1 MVRKR
6 NLSGMLHALAV
17 LAILLSWPV
26 AASAQVQRGNI
37 YVKVAD
43 EQGAVLPGA
52 TLELTSPVMPGA
64 ITAVTDAE
72 GVYHFPSLIVG
83 TYSLKISL
91 QGMQPVVRENLIVT
105 QGGTLE
111 VPVMMKV
118 GTMSE
123 AVTVSADS
131 PVVDTKT
138 PTVQTNIDKHILNGT
153 PGGQDIWS
161 ILEFKAPGV
170 TIDTG
175 AGTPPDVGG
184 NQGGLQRS
192 LTSRGVPNGQNTQM
206 LNGVNVNDPAAQG
219 YSMNYYVPQALDN
232 IQVSTAA
239 SDISIGTAGV
249 FINMV
254 TKSGSNSYR
263 GSALATC
270 QGNCWVNT
278 QGSNI
283 SPDQQA
289 LGLKAGSNGTNILTN
304 TNFQLG
310 GPIMKN
316 KLFFFGSLNFQAIH
330 VGVTG
335 FPAIPPANLPTQL
348 ATFSQQDT
356 TDTLAGEGKVNYQF
370 NSSHRFEGYLSKQRY
385 DKPNRAAAITNTQD
399 SDWKE
404 LDTFFISQASWNWV
418 MSDRMF
424 LDTRVSYNNTHF
436 DLLQKTDLQPISD
449 QATGNQYWNMTSG
462 PLMFRRRT
470 EIVSNLQYFIPN
482 LLGGRHEFQV
492 GFDNGNTPETVTT
505 NRAGN
510 VTAVI
515 NSGLASEAQ
524 TVTLFN
530 TPTIVNR
537 AVNSTALYGQDRY
550 SHGQLTAVFGL
561 RWERVEGYLPA
572 QTTTSD
578 SQYFPA
584 GTVFNNV
591 TINGVTGPYT
601 VQSQFAPVHDDPL
614 WYNFAPRGSVIYD
627 IGGKGLQAVKFS
639 AGRYLDQINTG
650 TPPNPN
656 GSISQTYNWTD
667 TNNNLQ
673 FDPGSVA
680 WNGTQYVGGELG
692 SLRSTT
698 IPAPA
703 NFNQAEL
710 RPWTEQETIEYDR
723 ELAPSLAADVSFVH
737 TAQHHQLGTVD
748 QNQDLWFSGANPLY
762 TAVNLIDPGRDG
774 VLGTSDDLPI
784 TAYQLRPGAAVSTI
798 TTNSDLL
805 DQRAK
810 SVSFDITKRY
820 TRGWALIGGYTYTD
834 VHQDALSISN
844 PNNALINAGGVSGG
858 RAHDFKV
865 TGTFDLP
872 YQILFGV
879 NGRLDSGLPIT
890 RTWTIP
896 ACTSSV
902 VSNCLTTA
910 TTVNAE
916 PRGDVLLPWLGTIDF
931 RFGRYFTLPRGG
943 RLNLSVDIYNITNA
957 NTVFSVRTNTATVKV
972 FNNNDPT
979 QASQVIPTFLSPTGI
994 PGPRILRFNLNWMF
1008 GG

>member
-1 MVRKR
+1 
-6 NLSGMLHALAV
+6 
-17 LAILLSWPV
+17 LSWPV
-26 AASAQVQRGNI
+26 AASAQVQRGNLLI
-37 YVKVAD
+37 KVAD
-43 EQGAVLPGA
+43 EQGGVVPGA

-64 ITAVTDAE
+64 VTAVTDAD
-72 GVYHFPSLIVG
+72 GVYHFPSLVVG
-83 TYSLKISL
+83 TYTVKVTL
-91 QGMQPVVRENLIVT
+91 QGMQTVVRENLIVT

-111 VPVMMKV
+111 VPVVLKV
-118 GTMSE
+118 GAMNE
-123 AVTVSADS
+123 AITVAADS
-131 PVVDTKT
+131 PVVDTKA
-138 PTVQTNIDKHILNGT
+138 PTVSTNIDKHILQGT

-192 LTSRGVPNGQNTQM
+192 LTSRGVPNGQNTQL

-219 YSMNYYVPQALDN
+219 FSMNYYVPNALDN

-249 FINMV
+249 LINMV

-263 GSALATC
+263 GAASATC
-270 QGNCWVNT
+270 QGDCWVNT

-283 SPDQQA
+283 SADQQA
-289 LGLKAGSNGTNILTN
+289 FGLKEGSNGTNILTN

-335 FPAIPPANLPTQL
+335 FPAIPPANLPTSL
-348 ATFSQQDT
+348 STFSQQDT
-356 TDTLAGEGKVNYQF
+356 TDTLAGEGKVNYQY
-370 NSSHRFEGYLSKQRY
+370 NSNHRFEGYLSKQRY

-404 LDTFFISQASWNWV
+404 LDTFFISQAQWNWT

-424 LDTRVSYNNTHF
+424 LDTRFSYNNTHF
-436 DLLQKTDLQPISD
+436 DLLQKTNLQPIADS
-449 QATGNQYWNMTSG
+449 ATGNQYWNMTSG

-482 LLGGRHEFQV
+482 MFGGRHEFQF

-510 VTAVI
+510 VTATI
-515 NSGLASEAQ
+515 NSLLTPEAQ

-550 SHGQLTAVFGL
+550 SRGPLTAVFGV
-561 RWERVEGYLPA
+561 RWERIEGYLPP
-572 QTTTSD
+572 QTTTSN
-578 SQYFPA
+578 SQFFPA
-584 GTVFNNV
+584 GTVFNSV

-601 VQSQFAPVHDDPL
+601 VQSQYAAVHDDPL

-627 IGGKGLQAVKFS
+627 IGGKGLQAIKFS

-656 GSISQTYNWTD
+656 GSISQTYNWID
-667 TNNNLQ
+667 SNGNLQ
-673 FDPGSVA
+673 FDPGSA
-680 WNGTQYVGGELG
+680 TWNGTQYVGGELG
-692 SLRSTT
+692 SLRTQS
-698 IPAPA
+698 IPAPS

-723 ELAPSLAADVSFVH
+723 QLAPSLAMDVAFVH
-737 TAQHHQLGTVD
+737 SAQHNQLATVD
-748 QNQDLWFSGANPLY
+748 QNMANWLSGPNPVY
-762 TAVNLIDPGRDG
+762 KAVTLTDPGRDG
-774 VLGTSDDLPI
+774 VLGTADDAPI
-784 TAYQLRPGAAVSTI
+784 TVYQLVNPTTAISTI

-805 DQRAK
+805 DQRTK
-810 SVSFDITKRY
+810 SISFDLNKRFS
-820 TRGWALIGGYTYTD
+820 RGWALIGGYTYTD
-834 VHQDALSISN
+834 VHQDAASVSN
-844 PNNALINAGGVSGG
+844 PNNAYVNASGVSGG
-858 RAHDFKV
+858 RAHDFKI
-865 TGTFDLP
+865 TGTFELP

-896 ACTSSV
+896 ACTASV
-902 VSNCLTTA
+902 VSNCLPSA

-916 PRGDVLLPWLGTIDF
+916 PRGDVLLPWLGTVDF
-931 RFGRYFTLPRGG
+931 RFGRFFNMPKG
-943 RLNLSVDIYNITNA
+943 RIDLSADIYNITNA

-979 QASQVIPTFLSPTGI
+979 QASQVVPTYLSPTGVV
-994 PGPRILRFNLNWMF
+994 GPRILRFNLTWTF
-1008 GG
+1008 